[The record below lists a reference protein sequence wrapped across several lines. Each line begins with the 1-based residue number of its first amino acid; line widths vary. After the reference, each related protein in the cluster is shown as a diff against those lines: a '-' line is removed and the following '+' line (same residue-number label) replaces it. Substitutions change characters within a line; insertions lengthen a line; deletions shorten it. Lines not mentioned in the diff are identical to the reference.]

1 MAVKMTHLTPRDAE
15 DSYKTVL
22 DYKGDNGSQIPG
34 QNTAGDEERE
44 KLCLRTLGYYP
55 LLIQGPSPKVKRER
69 FQKVFLKEK
78 ISAFSGSVKNPKKY
92 PKYLAQM
99 VVTLKTF
106 RSNNRSRRL
115 RVKRRSS
122 PNSNPEIA
130 ESSPTL

>member
-1 MAVKMTHLTPRDAE
+1 MLKIPTKQSLT
-15 DSYKTVL
+15 T
-22 DYKGDNGSQIPG
+22 KGITGVRFQDRILQVMK
-34 QNTAGDEERE
+34 RE
-44 KLCLRTLGYYP
+44 KLFLRTLRYYP

-78 ISAFSGSVKNPKKY
+78 ISAFSGSVKNPKTDL
-92 PKYLAQM
+92 KYLAQM

-106 RSNNRSRRL
+106 RLNNRSRRH

-130 ESSPTL
+130 KSSPTL